1 MAEQQSGEF
10 ESALVKLEQIVKALE
25 GNEVSL
31 DQSVALFKEGRD
43 LARTCELLLT
53 DAQSAIDKATNG
65 APAEPERRPP
75 GPSSSSTSLFDD
87 DLVDDGE

>member
-1 MAEQQSGEF
+1 MAEQKSGAF
-10 ESALVKLEQIVKALE
+10 EAALDRLEAIVKQLE

-43 LARTCELLLT
+43 LARTCELLLAA
-53 DAQSAIDKATNG
+53 AQSAIDRATNG
-65 APAEPERRPP
+65 APIEPERRTT